1 MAEIPNVVL
10 GNEPHTDI
18 ITSAKRPN
26 MWSLD
31 RRPVKPGKGKKKT
44 WFKPDGHRPR

>member
-18 ITSAKRPN
+18 ITSAKRPQH
-26 MWSLD
+26 
-31 RRPVKPGKGKKKT
+31 VVA
-44 WFKPDGHRPR
+44 